1 MDASEKKLGDMVFN
15 TPDGIELY
23 RLASL
28 KARIKLESNGLKV
41 SRGPSARAILAG
53 ELGLTSRAPHERFLT
68 LVQAKIDT
76 LKAKILKD
84 RLVVDEI
91 GPDFKVMSCDRVG
104 YVMARE
110 DDPENGIHWRVS
122 FYEGG
127 HHGTSKPEVL
137 FKDLALALDAAEKWV
152 LEVR

>member
-41 SRGPSARAILAG
+41 SRGPSARSILAG

-84 RLVVDEI
+84 RMVVDEI
-91 GPDFKVMSCDRVG
+91 GPDYKVMSCDRVA
-104 YVMARE
+104 YVKLQE
-110 DDPENGIHWRVS
+110 DQTWQVS
-122 FYEGG
+122 YYEGG
-127 HHGTSKPEVL
+127 NLNTKPRSIIVDQAEAM
-137 FKDLALALDAAEKWV
+137 DLAEQWV
-152 LEVR
+152 LEAR